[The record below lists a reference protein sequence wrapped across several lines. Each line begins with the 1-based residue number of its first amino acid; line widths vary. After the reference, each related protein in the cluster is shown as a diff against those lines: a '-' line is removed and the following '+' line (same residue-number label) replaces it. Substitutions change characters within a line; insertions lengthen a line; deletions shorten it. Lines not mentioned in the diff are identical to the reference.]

1 MNLITFCD
9 NESLLSKK
17 DKKILK
23 EKNNF
28 FVGDWCTQHDNMFSF
43 KNQKKVLDLFKW
55 GKAKERE
62 NNHNYVVKIYEEIL
76 KNISTSLNKFH
87 NKNYD
92 QKYWEVLVMRWLY
105 NYLHRTYACWGTA
118 KKILK
123 KHKIKSVLSLD
134 VDDQIFIPDNTVDGR
149 LIVDDEDNYW
159 SGWAFTEIF
168 KFIGNT
174 KIRYIKT
181 KKKINFKDIKSQSD
195 IHSRYV
201 DIKIFSLKDKIFIY
215 RFNLTFNMKLKLMI
229 KNLQFPYK
237 GSFKSIPKNN
247 EKKRKEFYFYK
258 KTNDEFLNFANY
270 FVKKNLPKIFLENYE
285 NLEKTY
291 EKLKWPKNPKYIITS
306 HAHIIDDVF
315 KIYVAK
321 KKIKGSKFL
330 ISQHGAGG
338 HYEQHL
344 YYDFKV
350 CDRYLVWGK
359 GAKLNAI
366 KGIAKQGAKQ
376 DKKTYPL
383 FASQYQNLEKKEF
396 KFNRKKKLLLV
407 VYDFSRHIS
416 YPPHGF
422 INTLKKIEIHT
433 QLILSLIEK
442 LNKDLRNIIKVKN
455 LIISKYKYTQNTI
468 LHKYPKT
475 EFLKTNKQVYKIRK
489 NYNLQID
496 FFLSTSFFESM
507 YYNQPVI
514 LIYDD
519 RLLYGCYKSFKKYLK
534 ILKKNNICFYNSSDA
549 SKFINKNYNNL
560 EDWWFS
566 KSVQNVRKLFCK
578 NFCKDSESP
587 IKDFERSLNIR

>member
-23 EKNNF
+23 DKNNF
-28 FVGDWCTQHDNMFSF
+28 FVGDWCTQHNNMFFF
-43 KNQKKVLDLFKW
+43 KNRKKVLNLFKW
-55 GKAKERE
+55 GKTNERK
-62 NNHNYVVKIYEEIL
+62 NSHKYVIKIYEEIL

-105 NYLHRTYACWGTA
+105 NYLHRTYACWVVA

-123 KHKIKSVLSLD
+123 KHKVKSVLSLN
-134 VDDQIFIPDNTVDGR
+134 VDDEVFIPNNTVHGR
-149 LIVDDEDNYW
+149 LIVDDENNYW
-159 SGWAFTEIF
+159 SSWAFTEIF

-174 KIRYIKT
+174 KIRYLKT
-181 KKKINFKDIKSQSD
+181 QKKLNFKDLRIKSN

-201 DIKIFSLKDKIFIY
+201 DIRVSSLKDKIFLY
-215 RFNLTFNMKLKLMI
+215 RFNLPLNLKLKLML
-229 KNLQFPYK
+229 KNLQLYFK
-237 GSFKSIPKNN
+237 GPFKNIPENN
-247 EKKRKEFYFYK
+247 EQKRKEFYFYK

-291 EKLKWPKNPKYIITS
+291 KKLKWPKNPEYILTS

-330 ISQHGAGG
+330 ISQHGCGG

-344 YYDFKV
+344 YYDKKI

-359 GAKLNAI
+359 GAK
-366 KGIAKQGAKQ
+366 K
-376 DKKTYPL
+376 DKKTFPL
-383 FASQYQNLEKKEF
+383 FATNYQSLKQKKF
-396 KFNRKKKLLLV
+396 QFNKRKKILLV
-407 VYDFSRHIS
+407 LYDFSRHIN
-416 YPPHGF
+416 YPPNGF
-422 INTLKKIEIHT
+422 ITTLQKIEIHT
-433 QLILSLIEK
+433 KLILSLIEK
-442 LNKDLRNIIKVKN
+442 LNKDLRNIITAKN
-455 LIISKYKYTQNTI
+455 LIISKYKLTQNTI
-468 LHKYPKT
+468 LHKYPDIK
-475 EFLKTNKQVYKIRK
+475 FLKTNKSVYQVRE

-496 FFLSTSFFESM
+496 FYLSTSFFESM
-507 YYNQPVI
+507 YYNQPII

-519 RLLYGCYKSFKKYLK
+519 RLLYGAYKSFNKYLK
-534 ILKKNNICFYNSSDA
+534 LLKKNNICFYNSSDA

-560 EDWWFS
+560 EEWWFS
-566 KSVQNVRKLFCK
+566 KNVQNARKLFCQ
-578 NFCKDSESP
+578 NFCYDSENP
-587 IKDFERSLNIR
+587 IRDFERSLNI